1 MGRSVMTHRNRA
13 ADARLRS
20 IEKALQAQGHKLNA
34 TIRREDA
41 GDPKADTLPVHAAIR
56 CLMEEASS
64 LRPASSAGLAI
75 KARIIVGA
83 GYDITQAG
91 YALLH
96 SLASDLDAKDRHRQR
111 RR

>member
-1 MGRSVMTHRNRA
+1 MTHRNRA

-20 IEKALQAQGHKLNA
+20 IEKALQDQGHRLNA

-56 CLMEEASS
+56 CLMEEAVS
-64 LRPASSAGLAI
+64 LRPASYRGLAV
-75 KARIIVGA
+75 KARIVAGA

-91 YALLH
+91 YALMR
-96 SLASDLDAKDRHRQR
+96 SLASDLNERDRQR